1 MLWALGGYFLLSLT
15 VGWLGRQR
23 TRGTVEGYFAAN
35 RQLPWGL
42 AALSMVATTFAVD
55 TPLAITEYVREGGLA
70 ANWRWW
76 NMLIGGMLSVVV
88 FAPLWRRS
96 GVLTD
101 SEILSIRYG
110 DKPAELLRRIRALW
124 LGGFINLIILGW
136 VQTAMRTV
144 LEAFVGLTS
153 QQSYILLAVSTF
165 VTLLYTVIGGLWSVV
180 WTDAIQLILAL
191 SSTTLLMIRVLGA
204 VDMRAVPEA
213 AWQLLPGGE
222 NWGFLTLVALI
233 GLQWWA
239 SWYPGAEP
247 AGGGYILQRMASTS
261 SPLAAQRALAL
272 FQVLHYAVRPVTWY
286 AVALAS
292 IVLLPNL
299 SDSKTAYLLMA
310 RKFLSPPEQIML
322 LIGLTGAYMST
333 LSTHFNW
340 GASYIARDLGLS
352 ESRALNAGLWGTIAL
367 AGLSIAVVP
376 FMTSVAGAW
385 NFLLESGAG
394 TGFVLLLRW
403 FWKRLSIWSEITA
416 LIAPMVGYAIFRWG
430 MGWVFPESYI
440 ATVGFTVASVVLV
453 TLSGKGTPTERWERF
468 RLQVRPQLSWR
479 EIAIWLLGVSS
490 GYAITF
496 GLIWWIKEGAFPL
509 TVLLGCV
516 GMGVFFWLLQVGERG
531 LGKGSGDGIS

>member
-1 MLWALGGYFLLSLT
+1 MLWALGSYFALSLL

-23 TRGTVEGYFAAN
+23 GHRTVEGYFAAG

-55 TPLAITEYVREGGLA
+55 TPLAITEYVRSGGLG

-101 SEILSIRYG
+101 SEILSLRYG
-110 DKPAELLRRIRALW
+110 DRPAHLLRMIRAIW

-136 VQTAMRTV
+136 VQSAMRTV
-144 LEAFVGLTS
+144 LEAFVGLS
-153 QQSYILLAVSTF
+153 PYQSYLILALSTLITMIY
-165 VTLLYTVIGGLWSVV
+165 TLIGGLWSVV
-180 WTDAIQLILAL
+180 WTDAVQLAL
-191 SSTTLLMIRVLGA
+191 ALTSTTLLMVRVMSQ
-204 VDMRAVPEA
+204 VDMSAVPTQ

-222 NWGFLTLVALI
+222 WSFAMLFALL

-247 AGGGYILQRMASTS
+247 AGGGYILQRMASTP
-261 SPLAAQRALAL
+261 SPKAAQRALAL
-272 FQVLHYAVRPVTWY
+272 FQILHYAVRPVTWY

-292 IVLLPNL
+292 LVILPQADAK
-299 SDSKTAYLLMA
+299 SAYLLMA
-310 RKFLSPPEQIML
+310 KQFLSPTEQL
-322 LIGLTGAYMST
+322 LLLVGLTGAYMST

-340 GASYIARDLGLS
+340 GASYIARDMGMP
-352 ESRALNAGLWGTIAL
+352 EEKALKAGFWSTIGL
-367 AGLSIAVVP
+367 AGLSLGIVP

-394 TGFVLLLRW
+394 TGFVLILRW
-403 FWKRLSIWSEITA
+403 FWRRLTIWSEITA
-416 LIAPMVGYAIFRWG
+416 LLAPIIGYSIFH
-430 MGWVFPESYI
+430 WVWPFPQSYI
-440 ATVGFTVASVVLV
+440 ATVTFTVGAVLV
-453 TLSGKGTPTERWERF
+453 ITLLGQGTPPERWEAF
-468 RLQVRPQLSWR
+468 RNQVQPNLSLHQLGLWT
-479 EIAIWLLGVSS
+479 IGVLA

-496 GLIWWIKEGAFPL
+496 GLIEWVRTGTFP
-509 TVLLGCV
+509 VLLLAGTG
-516 GMGVFFWLLQVGERG
+516 GMMVFFWLLR
-531 LGKGSGDGIS
+531 